1 MDSKEIKKN
10 DESSVK
16 EDVSVN
22 EEGKVVNNENV
33 RAESDEDI
41 SNSESEEKEE
51 EKALSIEE
59 QLDKLKAE
67 LNESNDKYLRLMA
80 EFDNYRKR
88 VLKEKTELILNG
100 GERIITAL
108 LPIMDDFER
117 VEQNMVNTDDLNS
130 LKEGIS
136 LVIEKFRNTLEKDGL
151 KRIAPVGEMFDVD
164 YHEAIAMVPGQPDEL
179 KGKVIDC
186 VLAGYKLNDKV
197 IRHAKVAVA
206 E

>member
-186 VLAGYKLNDKV
+186 VMAGYKLNDKV